1 LYFRESLV
9 EVKKKLGLIAQRME
23 PKSVDDM
30 FKPAL
35 GAIHLKPEGVL

>member
-1 LYFRESLV
+1 
-9 EVKKKLGLIAQRME
+9 ME